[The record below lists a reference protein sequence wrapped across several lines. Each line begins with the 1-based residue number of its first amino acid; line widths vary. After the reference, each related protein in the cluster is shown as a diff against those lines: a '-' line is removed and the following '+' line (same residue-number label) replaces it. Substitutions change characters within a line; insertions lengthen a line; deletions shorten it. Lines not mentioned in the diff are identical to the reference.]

1 MYVGLTNEGINIVM
15 DPYLHTLI
23 ALGFIVG
30 SFSLGKFLA
39 VRESFTA
46 TEIDDIVDALLNK
59 LEADGYLYTTTDKD
73 GDKELVPVSTVVAK
87 ALSDIR

>member
-23 ALGFIVG
+23 ALSFIGG
-30 SFSLGKFLA
+30 SFYLGKFLA
-39 VRESFTA
+39 VRES
-46 TEIDDIVDALLNK
+46 IDGIVEALLNK